1 MDLIF
6 DFDRRQGI
14 TNVRFDGLDGSEDVT
29 SVKEALG
36 LLKIRNPA
44 IAFAEAVSNGT
55 YDDMTDTEYTRMLE
69 TVKYISALWRYPG
82 EPEETPLIYEMNPL
96 MVLVS
101 AIETLS
107 QFN

>member
-6 DFDRRQGI
+6 DFDRCQGI
-14 TNVRFDGLDGSEDVT
+14 TNARFDGLDGSEDVT

-55 YDDMTDTEYTRMLE
+55 LSRTRAHVS
-69 TVKYISALWRYPG
+69 TVWKLFHNYSPQTG
-82 EPEETPLIYEMNPL
+82 
-96 MVLVS
+96 S
-101 AIETLS
+101 
-107 QFN
+107 